1 MSLAGAN
8 LGCNELRG
16 QLVSINQAGIEPKKI
31 IYRNKGIVM
40 RKKCDFNRKGGLY
53 VSVAWPKEKI

>member
-8 LGCNELRG
+8 LGCSELRG

-31 IYRNKGIVM
+31 IYRNKGIVI
-40 RKKCDFNRKGGLY
+40 RKKSDFNRKGGLY
-53 VSVAWPKEKI
+53 VGV